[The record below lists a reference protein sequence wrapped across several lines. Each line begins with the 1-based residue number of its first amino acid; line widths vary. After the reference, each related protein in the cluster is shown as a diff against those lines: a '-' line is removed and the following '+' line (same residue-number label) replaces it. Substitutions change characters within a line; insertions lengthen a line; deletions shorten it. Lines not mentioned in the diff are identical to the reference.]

1 MNFVL
6 DIATDTM
13 RTLLYF
19 LKLIVQN
26 ESGMAGDYNT
36 NWDEIS
42 DPVEAS
48 ATCAGR
54 IAKLEADSDCEH

>member
-1 MNFVL
+1 
-6 DIATDTM
+6 M

-19 LKLIVQN
+19 LKLIVKN